1 METLRP
7 VATATATLPSGVPP
21 PAAAAAAR
29 GYPGWVMLMPYATA
43 EREVDDSEYSTS
55 NSGGAKITGAA
66 SRSSSGHLVR
76 VSLRLESPP
85 AASGLSFHCS
95 PCGGSGYGAHHY
107 RPSMYVVAAHGD
119 SVLLEMHYQKE
130 GYQQYGIDYFF
141 YNAGDGDEDPP
152 RRPPSLSL
160 SRLIR
165 VPIPSRPG
173 CVEVAPASSRDTLEG
188 AELVVLRSGEW
199 SATPIAPIVHDDG
212 KGEELSYWETDMAVP
227 VGDRLLC
234 YVDLYRGV
242 ILCGDDLF
250 DEIPPRLQYVSLPVE
265 APAGAFDE
273 EHFDRQGDNY
283 RRCLLNT
290 RTVVCAIDGGGA
302 ALKFVDISSRCC
314 CGSLGKHT
322 TCDRSSRAFVI
333 RTWTLRIDG
342 DGDDDMA
349 WTMDAMIDAAE
360 LGPST
365 PTPPS
370 HGAFHYTP

>member
-1 METLRP
+1 VRRC
-7 VATATATLPSGVPP
+7 G
-21 PAAAAAAR
+21 
-29 GYPGWVMLMPYATA
+29 
-43 EREVDDSEYSTS
+43 DDDDDE
-55 NSGGAKITGAA
+55 
-66 SRSSSGHLVR
+66 L
-76 VSLRLESPP
+76 
-85 AASGLSFHCS
+85 
-95 PCGGSGYGAHHY
+95 
-107 RPSMYVVAAHGD
+107 VVAA
-119 SVLLEMHYQKE
+119 LLTEEY
-130 GYQQYGIDYFF
+130 
-141 YNAGDGDEDPP
+141 
-152 RRPPSLSL
+152 RR
-160 SRLIR
+160 
-165 VPIPSRPG
+165 
-173 CVEVAPASSRDTLEG
+173 RDTLEG

>member
-173 CVEVAPASSRDTLEG
+173 CVEVAPASSCAAAATTTTTSSWWRRSSPRSTAGATRWRAPSSSCSAPASGAPRRSRRSSTTTARARSSPTGRPTWPSPSATGCCATSTCTAASSSAATTCSTKFPRGCSTCRSPWRPPPARSTRSTSTARATTIGVVCSTLEP
-188 AELVVLRSGEW
+188 S
-199 SATPIAPIVHDDG
+199 SA
-212 KGEELSYWETDMAVP
+212 
-227 VGDRLLC
+227 
-234 YVDLYRGV
+234 
-242 ILCGDDLF
+242 
-250 DEIPPRLQYVSLPVE
+250 
-265 APAGAFDE
+265 
-273 EHFDRQGDNY
+273 
-283 RRCLLNT
+283 
-290 RTVVCAIDGGGA
+290 
-302 ALKFVDISSRCC
+302 
-314 CGSLGKHT
+314 
-322 TCDRSSRAFVI
+322 
-333 RTWTLRIDG
+333 
-342 DGDDDMA
+342 
-349 WTMDAMIDAAE
+349 
-360 LGPST
+360 PST
-365 PTPPS
+365 AAAPRSNSSTSPPAAAAAAWASTPPATVRAAPS
-370 HGAFHYTP
+370 SSEPGH

>member
-173 CVEVAPASSRDTLEG
+173 CVEVAPASSTQAFKMNTMKIACVATSKLGG
-188 AELVVLRSGEW
+188 A
-199 SATPIAPIVHDDG
+199 PQ
-212 KGEELSYWETDMAVP
+212 
-227 VGDRLLC
+227 
-234 YVDLYRGV
+234 
-242 ILCGDDLF
+242 LF
-250 DEIPPRLQYVSLPVE
+250 L
-265 APAGAFDE
+265 G
-273 EHFDRQGDNY
+273 GGWN
-283 RRCLLNT
+283 
-290 RTVVCAIDGGGA
+290 GGGA
-302 ALKFVDISSRCC
+302 ASPAKSTTGAEVGRALPKPMRRAAVERTLRKTLIATISGDIDGNCSSSVSWATAAQAAEVARND
-314 CGSLGKHT
+314 GSLVKFPHFF
-322 TCDRSSRAFVI
+322 CSRV
-333 RTWTLRIDG
+333 
-342 DGDDDMA
+342 
-349 WTMDAMIDAAE
+349 
-360 LGPST
+360 
-365 PTPPS
+365 
-370 HGAFHYTP
+370 